1 MKTRNRM
8 CASALADSAPTAD
21 IDALSVEGLTIAYG
35 SAAPSV
41 SGVTLRVRKGEI
53 VGVIGESGS
62 GKSSVALA
70 MMGLLPDSAR
80 VAATSMQVAGFDV
93 RDARERDWAQVR
105 GVHASMVFQ
114 EPMSALNPC
123 MRIGAQI
130 AEVLRIHGIADR
142 TTAEQ
147 RALDILKL
155 VRIPDPERR
164 MNYFPHQLSG
174 GQRQRVVIAIAVAA
188 GPSLLVA
195 DEPTTALD
203 VTVQAQILDL
213 IRSLR
218 DETGMGVL
226 FISHDLGVIGQ
237 LCERVAVMYRGRV
250 VESGRTERV
259 LADPRHP
266 YTRALLESI
275 PRPSVPVR
283 SPLAVIPPDNDF
295 EDVPAALEEVR

>member
-1 MKTRNRM
+1 MT
-8 CASALADSAPTAD
+8 DD
-21 IDALSVEGLTIAYG
+21 IDALRVEDLSIAYG
-35 SAAPSV
+35 AAPPSV
-41 SGVTLRVRKGEI
+41 TGVSLRVRKGEI

-62 GKSSVALA
+62 GKSSIALA

-80 VAATSMQVAGFDV
+80 VSATRMTVAGADMQH
-93 RDARERDWAQVR
+93 ATERDWGQVR
-105 GVHASMVFQ
+105 GRKASMVFQ

-130 AEVLRIHGIADR
+130 AEVLQIHGTADR
-142 TTAEQ
+142 RQARA
-147 RALDILKL
+147 RALEILQL
-155 VRIPDPERR
+155 VQMPDAEKRLD
-164 MNYFPHQLSG
+164 YYPHQLSG

-188 GPSLLVA
+188 GPDLLVA

-213 IRSLR
+213 IKSLR

-250 VESGRTERV
+250 VESGSARRV
-259 LADPRHP
+259 LEDPRHP

-283 SPLAVIPPDNDF
+283 SPLAVIPAVNDF
-295 EDVPAALEEVR
+295 DQAAAELEEAS

>member
-1 MKTRNRM
+1 M
-8 CASALADSAPTAD
+8 SEDV
-21 IDALSVEGLTIAYG
+21 DALHVEDLSIAYG
-35 SAAPSV
+35 GAAPSV
-41 SGVTLRVRKGEI
+41 SGVSLRVRTGEI

-70 MMGLLPDSAR
+70 MMGLLPDSATVTADTMR
-80 VAATSMQVAGFDV
+80 VTGVEMKGAG
-93 RDARERDWAQVR
+93 ERDWAEVR
-105 GVHASMVFQ
+105 GVRASMVFQ

-130 AEVLRIHGIADR
+130 AEVLLIHGIADR
-142 TTAEQ
+142 RTA
-147 RALDILKL
+147 RAKALDILRL
-155 VRIPDPERR
+155 VRMPDPERR
-164 MNYFPHQLSG
+164 MGYYPHQLSG

-188 GPSLLVA
+188 DPTLLVA

-213 IRSLR
+213 IRTLR

-237 LCERVAVMYRGRV
+237 LCERIAVMYRGRV
-250 VESGRTERV
+250 VESGSTQRV
-259 LADPRHP
+259 LEDPRHP

-283 SPLAVIPPDNDF
+283 SPLAVIPAENDF
-295 EDVPAALEEVR
+295 DEVPAILEESL

>member
-1 MKTRNRM
+1 MTD
-8 CASALADSAPTAD
+8 AT
-21 IDALSVEGLTIAYG
+21 DALRVDDLSIAYG
-35 SAAPSV
+35 TAPPSV
-41 SGVTLRVRKGEI
+41 SGVSLRVRKGEI

-62 GKSSVALA
+62 GKSSIALA

-80 VAATSMQVAGFDV
+80 VTASTMKIAGADMNGAT
-93 RDARERDWAQVR
+93 ERDWGQVR
-105 GVHASMVFQ
+105 GVKASMVFQ

-123 MRIGAQI
+123 MRIGPQI
-130 AEVLRIHGIADR
+130 AEVLQIHGKADKKQAR
-142 TTAEQ
+142 A
-147 RALDILKL
+147 RALEILRL
-155 VRIPDPERR
+155 VQMPDAEKRLD
-164 MNYFPHQLSG
+164 YYPHQLSG

-188 GPSLLVA
+188 GPDLLVA

-213 IRSLR
+213 IKSLR

-237 LCERVAVMYRGRV
+237 LCERVAVMYQGRV
-250 VESGRTERV
+250 VETGTARRV
-259 LADPRHP
+259 LEDPKHP

-283 SPLAVIPPDNDF
+283 SPLAVIPALNDF
-295 EDVPAALEEVR
+295 AEVPAVLEEAS

>member
-1 MKTRNRM
+1 MTD
-8 CASALADSAPTAD
+8 AT
-21 IDALSVEGLTIAYG
+21 DALRVDDLSIAYG
-35 SAAPSV
+35 TAPPSV
-41 SGVTLRVRKGEI
+41 SGVSLRVRKGEI

-62 GKSSVALA
+62 GKSSIALA

-80 VAATSMQVAGFDV
+80 VTANRIEVAGDDMN
-93 RDARERDWAQVR
+93 DATERDWARVR
-105 GVHASMVFQ
+105 GVKASMVFQ

-130 AEVLRIHGIADR
+130 AEVLQIHGAADKKR
-142 TTAEQ
+142 ARA
-147 RALDILKL
+147 RALEILQL
-155 VRIPDPERR
+155 VQMPDAEKRLD
-164 MNYFPHQLSG
+164 YYPHQLSG

-188 GPSLLVA
+188 GPDLLVA

-250 VESGRTERV
+250 VESGSARRV
-259 LADPRHP
+259 LNDPRHP

-283 SPLAVIPPDNDF
+283 SPLAVIPAVNDF
-295 EDVPAALEEVR
+295 AEAPAELEEAS

>member
-1 MKTRNRM
+1 MTD
-8 CASALADSAPTAD
+8 AT
-21 IDALSVEGLTIAYG
+21 DALRVEDLSISYG
-35 SAAPSV
+35 SAPPSV
-41 SGVTLRVRKGEI
+41 TGVSLRVRAGEI

-62 GKSSVALA
+62 GKSSIALA
-70 MMGLLPDSAR
+70 MMGLLPDSAT
-80 VAATSMQVAGFDV
+80 VTAQTMSVAGSEMK
-93 RDARERDWAQVR
+93 DAAERDWAGVR
-105 GVHASMVFQ
+105 GVRASMVFQ

-130 AEVLRIHGIADR
+130 AEVLLIHGIADKKAAR
-142 TTAEQ
+142 AK
-147 RALDILKL
+147 ALDILKL
-155 VRIPDPERR
+155 VRMPDAEKR
-164 MNYFPHQLSG
+164 MAYYPHQLSG

-188 GPSLLVA
+188 DPTLLVA

-213 IRSLR
+213 IRTLR

-237 LCERVAVMYRGRV
+237 LCERIAVMYRGRI
-250 VESGRTERV
+250 VESGSTQRV
-259 LADPRHP
+259 LEDPQHP

-295 EDVPAALEEVR
+295 DTVPAVLEEAS

>member
-1 MKTRNRM
+1 M
-8 CASALADSAPTAD
+8 SSDV
-21 IDALSVEGLTIAYG
+21 DALRVEDLSIAYG
-35 SAAPSV
+35 GAAPSV
-41 SGVTLRVRKGEI
+41 IDVSLRVRTGEI

-70 MMGLLPDSAR
+70 MMGLLPDSAEVTAKTMSVTDIEMKDAGER
-80 VAATSMQVAGFDV
+80 EWAA
-93 RDARERDWAQVR
+93 VR
-105 GVHASMVFQ
+105 GVRASMVFQ

-130 AEVLRIHGIADR
+130 AEVLLIHGVADKR
-142 TTAEQ
+142 AARR
-147 RALDILKL
+147 RALDILRL
-155 VRIPDPERR
+155 VRMPDAERR
-164 MNYFPHQLSG
+164 MNYYPHQLSG

-188 GPSLLVA
+188 DPTLLVA

-213 IRSLR
+213 IRTLR

-237 LCERVAVMYRGRV
+237 LCERVAVMYRGRI
-250 VESGRTERV
+250 VESGRTQRV
-259 LADPRHP
+259 LTDPQHP

-283 SPLAVIPPDNDF
+283 SPLAVIPADNDF
-295 EDVPAALEEVR
+295 ADVPAVLEEAL

>member
-1 MKTRNRM
+1 MTD
-8 CASALADSAPTAD
+8 AT
-21 IDALSVEGLTIAYG
+21 DALRVEDLSIAYG
-35 SAAPSV
+35 SAPPSV
-41 SGVTLRVRKGEI
+41 SGVSLRVRKGEI

-62 GKSSVALA
+62 GKSSIALA

-80 VAATSMQVAGFDV
+80 VTAASIDVAGSDMN
-93 RDARERDWAQVR
+93 DAAERDWAQVR
-105 GVHASMVFQ
+105 GVKASMVFQ

-130 AEVLRIHGIADR
+130 AEVLQIHGKADKKQAR
-142 TTAEQ
+142 A
-147 RALDILKL
+147 RALEILRL
-155 VRIPDPERR
+155 VQMPDAEKRL
-164 MNYFPHQLSG
+164 NYYPHQLSG

-188 GPSLLVA
+188 GPDLLVA

-213 IRSLR
+213 IKSLR
-218 DETGMGVL
+218 DETGRGVL

-250 VESGRTERV
+250 VETGSARRV
-259 LADPRHP
+259 LEDPRHP

-283 SPLAVIPPDNDF
+283 SPLAVIPAVNDF
-295 EDVPAALEEVR
+295 DSVPAVLEEAS

>member
-1 MKTRNRM
+1 MST
-8 CASALADSAPTAD
+8 DV
-21 IDALSVEGLTIAYG
+21 DALRVEDLSIAYG
-35 SAAPSV
+35 GAAPSV
-41 SGVTLRVRKGEI
+41 SEVSLRVRAGEI

-70 MMGLLPDSAR
+70 MMGLLPDSAT
-80 VAATSMQVAGFDV
+80 VTAQTMTVAGSDMK
-93 RDARERDWAQVR
+93 DAAERDWAGVR
-105 GVHASMVFQ
+105 GVRASMVFQ

-130 AEVLRIHGIADR
+130 AEVLLIHGLADKKAAR
-142 TTAEQ
+142 AK
-147 RALDILKL
+147 ALDILKL
-155 VRIPDPERR
+155 VRMPEPERR
-164 MNYFPHQLSG
+164 MGYYPHQLSG

-188 GPSLLVA
+188 DPTLLVA

-213 IRSLR
+213 IRTLR

-237 LCERVAVMYRGRV
+237 LCERIAVMYRGRI
-250 VESGRTERV
+250 VESGTTQRV
-259 LADPRHP
+259 LEDPQHP
-266 YTRALLESI
+266 YTKALLESI

-283 SPLAVIPPDNDF
+283 SALAVIPADNDF
-295 EDVPAALEEVR
+295 DTVPAVLEEAS

>member
-1 MKTRNRM
+1 MTD
-8 CASALADSAPTAD
+8 AT
-21 IDALSVEGLTIAYG
+21 DALRVDDLSIAYG
-35 SAAPSV
+35 TAPPSV
-41 SGVTLRVRKGEI
+41 SGVSLRVRKGEI

-62 GKSSVALA
+62 GKSSIALA
-70 MMGLLPDSAR
+70 MMGLLPDSAH
-80 VAATSMQVAGFDV
+80 VTASTMEIAGSDMSGAT
-93 RDARERDWAQVR
+93 ERDWGQVR
-105 GVHASMVFQ
+105 GLKASMVFQ

-123 MRIGAQI
+123 MRIGPQI
-130 AEVLRIHGIADR
+130 AEVLQIHGKADKKQAR
-142 TTAEQ
+142 A
-147 RALDILKL
+147 RALEILRL
-155 VRIPDPERR
+155 VQMPDAEKRLD
-164 MNYFPHQLSG
+164 YYPHQLSG

-188 GPSLLVA
+188 GPDLLVA

-213 IRSLR
+213 IKSLR

-250 VESGRTERV
+250 VETGAARRV
-259 LADPRHP
+259 LEDPKHP

-283 SPLAVIPPDNDF
+283 SPLAVIPAVNDF
-295 EDVPAALEEVR
+295 ADVPAVLEEAS

>member
-1 MKTRNRM
+1 MTD
-8 CASALADSAPTAD
+8 AAEALRVDN
-21 IDALSVEGLTIAYG
+21 LTISYG
-35 SAAPSV
+35 SAPASV
-41 SGVTLRVRKGEI
+41 SGVSLRVRQGEI

-80 VAATSMQVAGFDV
+80 VSADRMTVAGIDVSAATE
-93 RDARERDWAQVR
+93 REWAQVR
-105 GVHASMVFQ
+105 GAKASMVFQ

-130 AEVLRIHGIADR
+130 AEVLLIHGAADR
-142 TTAEQ
+142 RQARA
-147 RALDILKL
+147 RALEILRL
-155 VRIPDPERR
+155 VQMPDAEKRLD
-164 MNYFPHQLSG
+164 YFPHQLSG

-213 IRSLR
+213 IKSLR

-250 VESGRTERV
+250 VEAGSARRV
-259 LADPRHP
+259 LEDPGHP

-283 SPLAVIPPDNDF
+283 SPLAVIPPVNDF
-295 EDVPAALEEVR
+295 AQVPAVLEEAS

>member
-1 MKTRNRM
+1 MTE
-8 CASALADSAPTAD
+8 DT
-21 IDALSVEGLTIAYG
+21 DALRVDDLSIAYG
-35 SAAPSV
+35 GAPPSV
-41 SGVTLRVRKGEI
+41 SGVSLRVRKGEI

-62 GKSSVALA
+62 GKSSIALA
-70 MMGLLPDSAR
+70 MMGLLPDSAHVTAR
-80 VAATSMQVAGFDV
+80 RLDVAGHDMS
-93 RDARERDWAQVR
+93 DAGERDWGRIR
-105 GVHASMVFQ
+105 GLAASMVFQ

-130 AEVLRIHGIADR
+130 AEVLQIHGKADKR
-142 TTAEQ
+142 QARS
-147 RALDILKL
+147 RALEILRL
-155 VRIPDPERR
+155 VQMPDAEKRLD
-164 MNYFPHQLSG
+164 YYPHQLSG

-188 GPSLLVA
+188 GPDLLVA

-213 IRSLR
+213 IRTLR

-250 VESGRTERV
+250 VESGSARRV
-259 LADPRHP
+259 LEDPRHP

-283 SPLAVIPPDNDF
+283 SPLAVIPAVNDF
-295 EDVPAALEEVR
+295 AEVAPVLEEAS

>member
-1 MKTRNRM
+1 MTD
-8 CASALADSAPTAD
+8 AT
-21 IDALSVEGLTIAYG
+21 DALRVDDLSIAYG
-35 SAAPSV
+35 TAPPSV
-41 SGVTLRVRKGEI
+41 SGVSLRVRKGEI

-62 GKSSVALA
+62 GKSSIALA

-80 VAATSMQVAGFDV
+80 VTANRIEIAGADMNDAT
-93 RDARERDWAQVR
+93 ERDWARVR
-105 GVHASMVFQ
+105 GVKASMVFQ

-130 AEVLRIHGIADR
+130 AEVLQIHGAADKKR
-142 TTAEQ
+142 ARA
-147 RALDILKL
+147 RALEILRL
-155 VRIPDPERR
+155 VQMPDAEKRLD
-164 MNYFPHQLSG
+164 YYPHQLSG

-188 GPSLLVA
+188 GPDLLVA

-250 VESGRTERV
+250 VESGSARRV
-259 LADPRHP
+259 LDDPRHP

-283 SPLAVIPPDNDF
+283 SPLAVIPAINDF
-295 EDVPAALEEVR
+295 AEVPAELEEAS

>member
-1 MKTRNRM
+1 VSTD
-8 CASALADSAPTAD
+8 A
-21 IDALSVEGLTIAYG
+21 DALRVEDLTIAYG
-35 SAAPSV
+35 TAPPSV
-41 SGVTLRVRKGEI
+41 TGVSLRVRKGEI

-70 MMGLLPDSAR
+70 MMGLLPDSAT
-80 VAATSMQVAGFDV
+80 VTATSMEVAGSEMS
-93 RDARERDWAQVR
+93 DAAESDWAQVR
-105 GVHASMVFQ
+105 GVRASMVFQ

-130 AEVLRIHGIADR
+130 AEVLLIHGVADKR
-142 TTAEQ
+142 TA
-147 RALDILKL
+147 RAKALEILKL
-155 VRIPDPERR
+155 VRMPDPERR
-164 MNYFPHQLSG
+164 MSYYPHQLSG
-174 GQRQRVVIAIAVAA
+174 GQRQRVVVAIAVAA
-188 GPSLLVA
+188 DPTLLVA

-213 IRSLR
+213 IRTLR

-237 LCERVAVMYRGRV
+237 LCERIAVMYRGRV
-250 VESGRTERV
+250 VEYGSARRILE
-259 LADPRHP
+259 DPQHP

-283 SPLAVIPPDNDF
+283 SPLAVIPADNDF
-295 EDVPAALEEVR
+295 DQVPAVLEEAS

>member
-1 MKTRNRM
+1 MTD
-8 CASALADSAPTAD
+8 AT
-21 IDALSVEGLTIAYG
+21 DALRVEDLSIAYG
-35 SAAPSV
+35 AAPPSV
-41 SGVTLRVRKGEI
+41 SGVSLRVRKGEI

-62 GKSSVALA
+62 GKSSIALA

-80 VAATSMQVAGFDV
+80 VTAASMDVAGSDMN
-93 RDARERDWAQVR
+93 DATERDWAQVR
-105 GVHASMVFQ
+105 GVKASMVFQ

-130 AEVLRIHGIADR
+130 AEVLQIHGKADKKQAR
-142 TTAEQ
+142 A
-147 RALDILKL
+147 RALEILQL
-155 VRIPDPERR
+155 VQMPDAEKRL
-164 MNYFPHQLSG
+164 NYYPHQLSG

-188 GPSLLVA
+188 GPDLLVA

-213 IRSLR
+213 IKSLR

-237 LCERVAVMYRGRV
+237 LCERIAVMYRGKV
-250 VESGRTERV
+250 VETGSARRV
-259 LADPRHP
+259 LENPQHP

-283 SPLAVIPPDNDF
+283 SPLAVIPAVNDF
-295 EDVPAALEEVR
+295 DSVPAVLEEAS

>member
-1 MKTRNRM
+1 MT
-8 CASALADSAPTAD
+8 DD
-21 IDALSVEGLTIAYG
+21 VDALRVEDLSISYG
-35 SAAPSV
+35 TAPPSV
-41 SGVTLRVRKGEI
+41 SGVSLRVRKGEI

-62 GKSSVALA
+62 GKSSIALA

-80 VAATSMQVAGFDV
+80 VTAGRMTVAGAEMQ
-93 RDARERDWAQVR
+93 DATERDWEQVR
-105 GVHASMVFQ
+105 GVKASMVFQ
-114 EPMSALNPC
+114 EPMAALNPC

-130 AEVLRIHGIADR
+130 AEVLQIHGKTDKRRAR
-142 TTAEQ
+142 A
-147 RALDILKL
+147 RALEILQL
-155 VRIPDPERR
+155 VQMPDAEKRLG
-164 MNYFPHQLSG
+164 YYPHQLSG

-188 GPSLLVA
+188 GPDLLVA

-203 VTVQAQILDL
+203 VTVQAQILEL
-213 IRSLR
+213 IKSLR

-250 VESGRTERV
+250 VESGSARRV
-259 LADPRHP
+259 LEDPRHP

-283 SPLAVIPPDNDF
+283 SPLAVIPALNDF
-295 EDVPAALEEVR
+295 TEAPAELEEAS

>member
-1 MKTRNRM
+1 MST
-8 CASALADSAPTAD
+8 DV
-21 IDALSVEGLTIAYG
+21 DALRVEDLSIAYG
-35 SAAPSV
+35 GAAPSV
-41 SGVTLRVRKGEI
+41 SEVSLRVRAGEI

-70 MMGLLPDSAR
+70 MMGLLPDSATVTAR
-80 VAATSMQVAGFDV
+80 TMTVAGAEMK
-93 RDARERDWAQVR
+93 DASERDWGTVR
-105 GVHASMVFQ
+105 GVRASMVFQ

-130 AEVLRIHGIADR
+130 AEVLLIHGIGDKKA
-142 TTAEQ
+142 AHAK
-147 RALDILKL
+147 ALDILRL
-155 VRIPDPERR
+155 VRMPEPERR
-164 MNYFPHQLSG
+164 MKYYPHQLSG

-188 GPSLLVA
+188 DPTLLVA

-213 IRSLR
+213 IRTLR

-237 LCERVAVMYRGRV
+237 LCERIAVMYRGRI
-250 VESGRTERV
+250 VESGTTQRV
-259 LADPRHP
+259 LEDPQHP

-283 SPLAVIPPDNDF
+283 SPLAVIPADNDF
-295 EDVPAALEEVR
+295 DAVPAVLEEAS

>member
-1 MKTRNRM
+1 M
-8 CASALADSAPTAD
+8 SHDV
-21 IDALSVEGLTIAYG
+21 DALRVEDLSIAYG
-35 SAAPSV
+35 GAAPSV
-41 SGVTLRVRKGEI
+41 SEVSLRVRAGEI

-70 MMGLLPDSAR
+70 MMGLLPDSAT
-80 VAATSMQVAGFDV
+80 VTAQTMTVAGSEMK
-93 RDARERDWAQVR
+93 DAAERDWAGVR
-105 GVHASMVFQ
+105 GVRASMVFQ

-130 AEVLRIHGIADR
+130 AEVLLIHGIADKKAAR
-142 TTAEQ
+142 AK
-147 RALDILKL
+147 ALDILRL
-155 VRIPDPERR
+155 VRMPDPERR
-164 MNYFPHQLSG
+164 MGYYPHQLSG

-188 GPSLLVA
+188 NPTLLVA

-213 IRSLR
+213 IRTLR

-237 LCERVAVMYRGRV
+237 LCERIAVMYRGRI
-250 VESGRTERV
+250 VESGTTQRV
-259 LADPRHP
+259 LEDPQHP
-266 YTRALLESI
+266 YTKALLESI

-283 SPLAVIPPDNDF
+283 SALAVIPADNDF
-295 EDVPAALEEVR
+295 DAVPAVLEEAS